1 MTSVDTQE
9 WQGRVGKSWAAE
21 WQRTDRSF
29 AALTSELLSRI
40 ADLDFSTVLDIGC
53 GAGELSVEVAR
64 TRADAEVLGLDIS
77 PDLIDVA
84 KARGAGL
91 DNLTFDLADAAS
103 WRSEKGFRPDL
114 LMSRHGVMFFSDPIG
129 AFAHLRQQSARRA
142 RVLFSCFR
150 HVSENP
156 FFGSVGSLVEDAVP
170 SPDPHAP
177 GPFAFADAERVR
189 GILSSAGWSDIELEP
204 FDFRMIAGA
213 GDDPVSDAVA
223 YFSRIGPAARAISLM
238 DDDVRA
244 SFKEKLFGFSQSHLA
259 EGTVGLDAGV
269 WIVSAKCDSVP

>member
-40 ADLDFSTVLDIGC
+40 AELDFSTVLDIGC

-129 AFAHLRQQSARRA
+129 AFAHLPQQSARRA

-244 SFKEKLFGFSQSHLA
+244 GFKEKLFGFSQSHLA